1 MKLNSLNIQSKKN
14 VSFGTNVFQ
23 IANIDYLPCAYCGK
37 DMISI
42 KSLNDIFESRL
53 STDTSMLESA
63 KEIGYLL
70 KPFQQDVLSFL
81 VRTQS
86 EYDLENDGQVLAK
99 ACNLSR
105 NEVSDDIMGRF
116 YEIINLIENSN
127 NHKLKSFLQRNFNYC
142 EPAIRRKNSY
152 SELVKFVRS
161 PNYLGIHKSQDTGVA
176 GKINDV
182 IFDLETP
189 NEYSVSSYLMRKAE
203 PNPIETFYKQLFEKS
218 VNTIEHLK
226 PKSDGGKN
234 QIYNFLSVCAEC
246 NSERKNIPFAKFIT
260 LRPEVKE
267 NIKKQLSLLV
277 SRIPK
282 LISDR
287 KIDKDYFNYPER
299 VAHTLHKLT
308 DGKLDVNI

>member
-1 MKLNSLNIQSKKN
+1 MKLHSLNIQPKKN

-86 EYDLENDGQVLAK
+86 EYNLENDGQVLAK

-105 NEVSDDIMGRF
+105 NEVSDDIMSRF
-116 YEIINLIENSN
+116 YEIINLIEGSN
-127 NHKLKSFLQRNFNYC
+127 NYKLKSFLQRNFNFC
-142 EPAIRRKNSY
+142 EPAIRRKNNY
-152 SELVKFVRS
+152 AELVKFVRS
-161 PNYLGIHKSQDTGVA
+161 PNYLGVHKSQNTA
-176 GKINDV
+176 
-182 IFDLETP
+182 
-189 NEYSVSSYLMRKAE
+189 
-203 PNPIETFYKQLFEKS
+203 
-218 VNTIEHLK
+218 NTIEHLK
-226 PKSDGGKN
+226 PKSVGGKN
-234 QIYNFLSVCAEC
+234 KVYNFLSVCAEC
-246 NSERKNIPFAKFIT
+246 NSERKNIPFLKFIT
-260 LRPEVKE
+260 LHPEVKE
-267 NIKKQLSLLV
+267 NIKKQLNLLI

-287 KIDKDYFNYPER
+287 KLDKDYFNYPER
-299 VAHTLHKLT
+299 VSNTLCKLS
-308 DGKLDVNI
+308 DGKININV